1 MFTKKTVVSA
11 LFAAGTIAAL
21 VTPGSSIAQID
32 VFLNFGPPA
41 AQYEP
46 VPEPRSGYVWS
57 RGHWQWDGNRHVW
70 NAGNWQAS
78 RPGYYYSSPQWV
90 ERNGRWSYQASRW
103 DRDGDG
109 IPNRRDATPDGAV
122 RSWDRDGDGIPNR
135 RDATPD
141 GAVRRG
147 DRDGDGVSNRNDRF
161 PDNPRRD

>member
-1 MFTKKTVVSA
+1 MALRRNNMFTKKTVVSA

-122 RSWDRDGDGIPNR
+122 R
-135 RDATPD
+135 
-141 GAVRRG
+141 RG